1 MAERKIGSTWL
12 KEYFKI
18 SNIKVSHQSYLG
30 SRSKI
35 EILQDGSVKETFQM
49 NYVLKEETPLKHFEF
64 ALKYDDIQLNFF
76 HYVLKAIP
84 IKDIAEF
91 IEDAPNFKY
100 SRKIGFWYEF
110 LIGESLP
117 LKDRENYNYV
127 DLIDSN
133 LYFTGEIIKNSRWRV
148 NNNLLGD
155 FNFCPVIKKTDL
167 ILKTL
172 ATDFY
177 GLLVELSNRY
187 P

>member
-18 SNIKVSHQSYLG
+18 SNIKLSHQSYLG

-64 ALKYDDIQLNFF
+64 ALKYDDIQMNFF
-76 HYVLKAIP
+76 HCVLKAIP

-110 LIGESLP
+110 LIGESLIREG
-117 LKDRENYNYV
+117 LDRALQSDYAQVTTHEV
-127 DLIDSN
+127 
-133 LYFTGEIIKNSRWRV
+133 
-148 NNNLLGD
+148 
-155 FNFCPVIKKTDL
+155 
-167 ILKTL
+167 TL
-172 ATDFY
+172 EAI
-177 GLLVELSNRY
+177 
-187 P
+187 